1 MVSKYGTRWAEIP
14 AGLEDWV
21 ANRQVSAHIRI
32 LNALTLGHFLNTVMI
47 VIVFLGDVPAP
58 LLALWASTMT
68 AITAHRYAIGISN
81 RRNAM
86 RENPQAVVRHFN
98 VNSAILALL
107 TAIGLIW
114 LMPLGNSH
122 QQVFIGIAGS
132 TMIAAAAYTMRTL
145 ARGALTYVA
154 IVSAGMAISV
164 LSFGIWN
171 ALPSAVLVIA
181 SGMLLAQM
189 VLTANKLFIVRILH
203 DRDLNASAETVK
215 MLLNDYHDQGSD
227 WLFELDRDALMIG
240 VSARFA
246 SALGRDAADMN
257 GHSFFDLFD
266 KVPER
271 DQLENH
277 VTEQRAFRGLAL
289 PLNKVSDN
297 EERWWSISARAVPA
311 SQGSIVRFRGV
322 ITDISQAKLADAR
335 VRHMAHYDGLTD
347 LPNRTFFVS
356 AINRQFQ
363 TMRPTKRL
371 ALLLVD
377 IDHFKS
383 VNDIYGHPT
392 GDAFVKQVAERI
404 VQCTQNSG
412 LGGEGHIIAR
422 LGGDE
427 FAILMAGEDVVD
439 HSIRLTELMV
449 QSLAN
454 PFKIGDHTI
463 NSSASIGVAL
473 MPDHANNAQMLQS
486 NADIALYAAK
496 NNGRNRWEL
505 FETGMDTAVQKRHAI
520 ERDLRSALTRNEL
533 RLYFQPLVNV
543 ETGLGTGF
551 EALVRWEHP
560 ENGMIMPDDF
570 IPIAETSG
578 LIVPLGEWV
587 LRTAM
592 AEAVRWNKPH
602 TIAVNLS
609 PVQLRSANLLPT
621 IVNALAETGLDP
633 ARLEVEITESVL
645 LHDCEANIL
654 ILNRLHDLG
663 IKIALDDFGT
673 GYASLNY
680 LRTFPF
686 DKIKIDRS
694 FVTELAERADCRAI
708 VSAVISLANNLG
720 MCTLA
725 EGVESEE
732 QLAALR
738 SEGCSMVQGWL
749 FGKAMPADHYANLRA
764 IPDANSVPDAN
775 SATSAMS
782 GFQKLPTPRR
792 AA

>member
-14 AGLEDWV
+14 VGLEDWV

-32 LNALTLGHFLNTVMI
+32 LNALTLGYLLNTAMI
-47 VIVFLGDVPAP
+47 VIVFFGTAP
-58 LLALWASTMT
+58 TLPLALWAFTMT
-68 AITAHRYAIGISN
+68 AMTAHRYAIGYSN
-81 RRNAM
+81 RRNAA
-86 RENPQAVVRHFN
+86 RENPQAVVWHFDI
-98 VNSAILALL
+98 NSTILALL

-114 LMPLGNSH
+114 LMPLGRAD
-122 QQVFIGIAGS
+122 QQVFVGIAGS

-145 ARGALTYVA
+145 ARGALTYLA
-154 IVSAGMAISV
+154 IVSAGMATCVLTFAISH
-164 LSFGIWN
+164 
-171 ALPSAVLVIA
+171 ALPTAVLVIA

-227 WLFELDRDALMIG
+227 WLFELDCDGSMVG
-240 VSARFA
+240 VSQRFA
-246 SALGRDAADMN
+246 SALGRDAADLN
-257 GHSFFDLFD
+257 GRSFFSLFD
-266 KVPER
+266 NVPER
-271 DQLENH
+271 DQLESH
-277 VTEQRAFRGLAL
+277 VNERRAFRGLAL
-289 PLNKVSDN
+289 PINKNMSQ
-297 EERWWSISARAVPA
+297 EKKWWSVSARAVPPN
-311 SQGSIVRFRGV
+311 QGSIVRFRGV

-363 TMRPTKRL
+363 TMHQAKRL

-377 IDHFKS
+377 VDHFKS
-383 VNDIYGHPT
+383 VNDIYGHPI
-392 GDAFVKQVAERI
+392 GDAFVKQVGQRI
-404 VQCTQNSG
+404 VQCTQTSG
-412 LGGEGHIIAR
+412 LGGEGHIVAR

-427 FAILMAGEDVVD
+427 FAILMAGEDVLD
-439 HSIRLTELMV
+439 HSIRLAELLV
-449 QSLAN
+449 QTLAQ
-454 PFKIGDHTI
+454 PFTIGDHTI
-463 NSSASIGVAL
+463 NSSASLGIAL
-473 MPDHANNAQMLQS
+473 APDHANNAQMLQS

-496 NNGRNRWEL
+496 NGGRNCWEL
-505 FETGMDTAVQKRHAI
+505 FETGMDTAVQQRHAI
-520 ERDLRSALTRNEL
+520 ERDLRVALTKKQL
-533 RLYFQPLVNV
+533 RLYFQPLINV
-543 ETGLGTGF
+543 ETGLPTGF

-560 ENGMIMPDDF
+560 ENGMVMPNDF
-570 IPIAETSG
+570 IPIAESSG

-587 LRTAM
+587 IRTAM
-592 AEAVRWNKPH
+592 AEAVRWKEPH

-609 PVQLRSANLLPT
+609 PIQLRSANLLPT

-645 LHDCEANIL
+645 LNDCEANIV

-749 FGKAMPADHYANLRA
+749 FGKAMPADHYSSLRSA
-764 IPDANSVPDAN
+764 PDENSSKPVMLEP
-775 SATSAMS
+775 
-782 GFQKLPTPRR
+782 QKMLTPRI

>member
-14 AGLEDWV
+14 VGLEDWV

-32 LNALTLGHFLNTVMI
+32 LNALTLGYLLNTAMI
-47 VIVFLGDVPAP
+47 VIVFFGTAP
-58 LLALWASTMT
+58 TLPLALWAFTMT
-68 AITAHRYAIGISN
+68 AMTAHRYAIGHSN
-81 RRNAM
+81 RRNAT
-86 RENPQAVVRHFN
+86 REDPQAVVWHFDI
-98 VNSAILALL
+98 NSTILALL

-114 LMPLGNSH
+114 LMPLGH
-122 QQVFIGIAGS
+122 ADQQVFVGIAGS

-145 ARGALTYVA
+145 ARGALIYLAV
-154 IVSAGMAISV
+154 VSAGMAACV
-164 LSFGIWN
+164 LTFGISH
-171 ALPSAVLVIA
+171 ALPIAILVIA

-189 VLTANKLFIVRILH
+189 VMTANKLFIVRILH

-215 MLLNDYHDQGSD
+215 MLLNDYQDQGSD
-227 WLFELDRDALMIG
+227 WLFELDGDGSMAG
-240 VSARFA
+240 VSPRFA
-246 SALGRDAADMN
+246 SALGRDAADLN
-257 GHSFFDLFD
+257 GRSFFSLFD
-266 KVPER
+266 NVPER
-271 DQLENH
+271 DQLESH
-277 VTEQRAFRGLAL
+277 VTERRAFRGLAL
-289 PLNKVSDN
+289 PLKKNMSQDD
-297 EERWWSISARAVPA
+297 RWWSVSARAVPP

-335 VRHMAHYDGLTD
+335 VRHMAHFDGLTD

-356 AINRQFQ
+356 AIKRQFQ
-363 TMRPTKRL
+363 TMHPSKRL

-377 IDHFKS
+377 VDYFKS
-383 VNDIYGHPT
+383 VNDIYGHPI
-392 GDAFVKQVAERI
+392 GDAFVKQVGQRI
-404 VQCTQNSG
+404 VQCTQTSG
-412 LGGEGHIIAR
+412 LGGEGHIVAR

-427 FAILMAGEDVVD
+427 FAILMAGEDVLD
-439 HSIRLTELMV
+439 HSIRLAELLV
-449 QSLAN
+449 QTLAQ
-454 PFKIGDHTI
+454 PFTIGDHTI
-463 NSSASIGVAL
+463 NSSASLGIAL
-473 MPDHANNAQMLQS
+473 APDHANNAQMLQS

-496 NNGRNRWEL
+496 NGGRNCWEL
-505 FETGMDTAVQKRHAI
+505 FETGMDTAVQQRHAI
-520 ERDLRSALTRNEL
+520 ERDLRVALTRDEL
-533 RLYFQPLVNV
+533 RLYFQPLINV
-543 ETGLGTGF
+543 ETGLTTGF

-560 ENGMIMPDDF
+560 EKGIMMPDDF
-570 IPIAETSG
+570 IQIAESSG

-587 LRTAM
+587 IRTAM
-592 AEAVRWNKPH
+592 AEAVRWKEPH

-609 PVQLRSANLLPT
+609 PIQLSSANLLPT
-621 IVNALAETGLDP
+621 IINALAKTGLDP

-645 LHDCEANIL
+645 LNDCEANIAV
-654 ILNRLHDLG
+654 LNRLHDLG
-663 IKIALDDFGT
+663 VKIALDDFGT

-749 FGKAMPADHYANLRA
+749 FGKAMPADHYASLRSA
-764 IPDANSVPDAN
+764 PDENSSKPVMLEP
-775 SATSAMS
+775 
-782 GFQKLPTPRR
+782 QKLLTPRI